1 MGRYLPG
8 LRKQAP
14 DREDR
19 TSKAWDSLHSAREGK
34 FSVGYT
40 SRGSE
45 AEEGVEAGDWEKV

>member
-19 TSKAWDSLHSAREGK
+19 TSKAWDSLHCAREGK